1 MNQKKVN
8 KKPKTKLRKGNQK
21 QFQEKK
27 EKKTYWQLGVQLLS
41 RFLPVNSKFEFPT
54 PYKKGGREVQIW
66 VKEQQN
72 TEQQQSTEEQ

>member
-27 EKKTYWQLGVQLLS
+27 EKKTYWQLGV
-41 RFLPVNSKFEFPT
+41 
-54 PYKKGGREVQIW
+54 
-66 VKEQQN
+66 
-72 TEQQQSTEEQ
+72 